1 MEKFIKKILLFVI
14 FLIIIFASCTDR
26 SQEVVVNPVLN
37 TDSVQWLSFSPQKS
51 YPNQIITL
59 FGKNFFNYDSVK
71 ILLDTTEAEIILK
84 SNDSLLIGLPNLNKG
99 KYRIKLILDDD
110 TLVFKDQFEVL
121 DKNYLTELNYYSPKK
136 GYAEQTVT
144 IFGRNLTQKNN
155 IKVLFNNVN
164 AEIYFKSNDFLLV
177 KVPNIDDGFYR
188 ITLLN
193 GTDTLFYKDLFEVL
207 KPIDVSGMKHCKII
221 ISNLYCITYNSYVR
235 YATGSS
241 YSYDW
246 FDTINNYTKELD
258 HNLSDYSQ
266 PSKNNHKFY
275 MNFLNYVEFEL
286 LERQNIINSFYFT
299 SFNGEG
305 NCDLWMEYTYDV
317 KISNVSC
324 KTLSD
329 SLIQIELTGK
339 EINNK
344 FFKLKYDGTE
354 EDDVGHSTT
363 NHSIKKLE
371 ITDSTKVKIII
382 SKN

>member
-1 MEKFIKKILLFVI
+1 M
-14 FLIIIFASCTDR
+14 
-26 SQEVVVNPVLN
+26 
-37 TDSVQWLSFSPQKS
+37 
-51 YPNQIITL
+51 
-59 FGKNFFNYDSVK
+59 
-71 ILLDTTEAEIILK
+71 
-84 SNDSLLIGLPNLNKG
+84 
-99 KYRIKLILDDD
+99 
-110 TLVFKDQFEVL
+110 
-121 DKNYLTELNYYSPKK
+121 
-136 GYAEQTVT
+136 
-144 IFGRNLTQKNN
+144 
-155 IKVLFNNVN
+155 
-164 AEIYFKSNDFLLV
+164 
-177 KVPNIDDGFYR
+177 
-188 ITLLN
+188 
-193 GTDTLFYKDLFEVL
+193 FEVL
-207 KPIDVSGMKHCKII
+207 KPIDVSAMKHCKII
-221 ISNLYCITYNSYVR
+221 ISNLYCINYNSYVR
-235 YATGSS
+235 YATGSP
-241 YSYDW
+241 YSYQW
-246 FDTINNYTKELD
+246 YDTTNNYTKELL
-258 HNLSDYSQ
+258 HNLSTYSQ
-266 PSKNNHKFY
+266 HSKNNHKFY

-382 SKN
+382 SK